1 MRLRSALEN
10 LIDNAVKFTER
21 GRVSFAVEAAPAPRG
36 GMRLTFTVA
45 DTGIGIVAADLKRLF
60 RPFAQANDAVAQR
73 FGGSGLGLR
82 SPSASPRRW
91 AAR

>member
-21 GRVSFAVEAAPAPRG
+21 GSVRSPLRRRAAPRG
-36 GMRLTFTVA
+36 RLRLTFTVA

-60 RPFAQANDAVAQR
+60 RPFAQANASVAR
-73 FGGSGLGLR
+73 ASAAPASGWPW
-82 SPSASPRRW
+82 SSASPRRW
-91 AAR
+91 AAI